1 MTVISVIKKDGV
13 LVPADSNASGV
24 LDRVKE
30 GREILI
36 TARAPRS
43 AKQHRF
49 FWHLCRLISENSEK
63 FDTPENVS
71 DTIKIGTG
79 HYEIRVLNV
88 PEVGQIEMYTPKSIA
103 FESLP
108 RLAFQQFMEKALD
121 YVSKHMLPGVPV
133 DTIRREI
140 EAKMSGP

>member
-71 DTIKIGTG
+71 DAIKIGTG
-79 HYEIRVLNV
+79 FAWLFIAVGVVSTSFNFLLVGGFLLVALSAERRQLAWAASHSYAPPPRWTWRSSYRHPV
-88 PEVGQIEMYTPKSIA
+88 P
-103 FESLP
+103 
-108 RLAFQQFMEKALD
+108 
-121 YVSKHMLPGVPV
+121 
-133 DTIRREI
+133 
-140 EAKMSGP
+140 

>member
-1 MTVISVIKKDGV
+1 MTVISVIKKGGA
-13 LVPADSNASGV
+13 LVPADSNASAV

-79 HYEIRVLNV
+79 HYETKILNV